1 MYVNIGALSSL
12 TWFHYLVKMN
22 PAERFW
28 FESIPEEWFLFK
40 SIPEKYFFS
49 IIMYV
54 GHQQH
59 VTIQE
64 INFLAY

>member
-12 TWFHYLVKMN
+12 TWFHCLVKMN

-54 GHQQH
+54 GH
-59 VTIQE
+59 
-64 INFLAY
+64 